1 MKIKFLLPFLILG
14 ELCFSQSF
22 KVVVKS
28 ESDKEILSGV
38 LFYFKNELIGKTNEK
53 GEVLL
58 DLKSVDTIQIVKE
71 DFTDLKVPI
80 NEITPLIF
88 LKKLNLIF
96 LDEVVVSKLK
106 VNEILERVEEKLINH
121 IGFYNNAKVVQYF
134 NVLTVGKDTLHYLN
148 NRMQFK
154 PNDGNYINAQNK
166 IIKNFYFDNNYLIY
180 KLEDKKV
187 AFYEDLNSRFPFIG
201 NKDGFLQILKNQS
214 QYDFELA
221 ATDEYYK
228 ITYNSKRKKNFTYEG
243 YLIVDKVDFGIY
255 ELEMKLIP
263 QSGNVGVTYL
273 QTEKQNLS
281 YLINE
286 SNMFYSMSK
295 IGDEYIVNWAGY
307 NFTATHTKGD
317 FKGQKFVNKVRI
329 ESTNSFVDKEMY
341 RFSIFRYEK
350 L

>member
-1 MKIKFLLPFLILG
+1 MKIVIALLFLVQWCSG
-14 ELCFSQSF
+14 QNY

-28 ESDKEILSGV
+28 QQDSKPLEHV
-38 LFYFKNELIGKTNEK
+38 LFYSKSELVGKTNDN
-53 GEVLL
+53 GEVIL
-58 DLKSVDTIQIVKE
+58 DLKNVDTIQIVKE
-71 DFTDLKVPI
+71 DYIDLSVPKSSLKS
-80 NEITPLIF
+80 LIF
-88 LKKLNLIF
+88 LKKLDLI
-96 LDEVVVSKLK
+96 LLEEVVISKLK
-106 VNEILERVEEKLINH
+106 VNEILERVEEKLIDH

-134 NVLTVGKDTLHYLN
+134 NILTVGKDTLHYLN

-154 PNDGNYINAQNK
+154 LNDGNYINAQNK
-166 IIKNFYFDNNYLIY
+166 IVRNFYFDNNYLIY

-187 AFYEDLNSRFPFIG
+187 AFYEDLNARFPFIG
-201 NKDGFLQILKNQS
+201 NKDGFLQILNNQS

-286 SNMFYSMSK
+286 SNIFYSMRK

-341 RFSIFRYEK
+341 RFSILRYEK